1 MGLMNSEI
9 RAELMKIFEDMKKDV
24 TLALFTKEGEC
35 YTCEETISFMKEME
49 SLSDKIHFEHFDIEK
64 DADRAKAYQVKMV
77 PSLVLLD
84 ASKEYVG
91 IKFNGIP
98 AGHEINS
105 FIPAI
110 LLVSGSEIDFPKAM
124 IERIEKI
131 DKPVNIKVF
140 VTLTCPHCAGAV
152 QKAHQI
158 AMLNPLIDAEMIEAQ
173 TFTDLSNHFKVS
185 SVPLVV
191 FNDDKKFVGNQLLET
206 FVDQIEK
213 I

>member
-1 MGLMNSEI
+1 MGLINSEI

-24 TLALFTKEGEC
+24 TLTLFTKEGEC

-49 SLSDKIHFEHFDIEK
+49 SLSDKIHFEHLDIEK
-64 DADRAKAYQVKMV
+64 DAERAKAYHVKMV

-84 ASKEYVG
+84 ESKKYVG

-105 FIPAI
+105 FVPAI

-124 IERIEKI
+124 KERIMKI

-173 TFTDLSNHFKVS
+173 TFSDLSNQFKVS